1 MSLVHNDIDQ
11 EGGHI
16 YSPQEEVVGY
26 SQGEELDREV
36 EAGQGTLVSDILC
49 HNTSCIDIGPTKMCN
64 LVCVQ
69 KNGVM

>member
-1 MSLVHNDIDQ
+1 MSLVRNDIDQ

-26 SQGEELDREV
+26 SQGEGLDREV
-36 EAGQGTLVSDILC
+36 EAGQGTLVSDIVSQYQLYR
-49 HNTSCIDIGPTKMCN
+49 HRPNQDVQSS
-64 LVCVQ
+64 VCA